1 MALAGKRSGKSY
13 RVYTVMG
20 DGEEYKIIMHDFDE
34 REEAQC
40 HE

>member
-1 MALAGKRSGKSY
+1 MALADKRSGKSY

-34 REEAQC
+34 
-40 HE
+40 